1 MTLAIEDAQAIVL
14 ARVAPRRSVAIAVG
28 DALGTIAAMPVDSPI
43 ALPAAPVSVM
53 DGYAVI
59 EADLVGEVVRL
70 PVVGESAAGRPFA
83 PALARG
89 SVVRIS
95 TGAVV
100 PSGCDRV
107 VAQEDTG
114 RDGDVVTIDV
124 ARALASARFVRKAG
138 SDVAQGSRVAQAGT
152 RIGAAEIALLSACE
166 IDELAVHARPR
177 LVVIST
183 GDELVAPGTA
193 PGPGQIV
200 GTNGRMLATLARAA
214 GADVLPEVV
223 VADDLEAHVR
233 AIGEALDAAD
243 VVVTCGGAS
252 VGDHD
257 LVLPALARCRAK
269 PEFHGVAARPGK
281 PTAFAM
287 RDDTAV
293 FALPGNP
300 ASAFVMFEL
309 FVRPAVR
316 RMLGVRGAVVRPF
329 VRLPAA
335 AAFEGA
341 GARAHYVRARIEDG
355 RVAPL
360 PDQASGSL
368 RSLVDVDALV
378 RVPARVA
385 AITPGESCDV
395 LVLSDAWYERAP

>member
-1 MTLAIEDAQAIVL
+1 MTISIEDAQTIVL
-14 ARVAPRRSVAIAVG
+14 ARVLPRASLTVPVA
-28 DALGTIAAMPVDSPI
+28 DALAMIAASPVASPI
-43 ALPAAPVSVM
+43 ALPSAPVAVM
-53 DGYAVI
+53 DGYAVHD
-59 EADLVGEVVRL
+59 ADLVGDVVRV

-83 PALARG
+83 ATLARG
-89 SVVRIS
+89 TAVRIS
-95 TGAVV
+95 TGAVM
-100 PSGCDRV
+100 PSGSDRV

-114 RDGDVVTIDV
+114 RDGDVVAIDV
-124 ARALASARFVRKAG
+124 ARARSSARFVRAAG
-138 SDVAQGSRVAQAGT
+138 SDVALGSRIADVGT
-152 RIGAAEIALLSACE
+152 RLGAAEIALLSACG
-166 IDELAVHARPR
+166 ITELDVHARPR

-183 GDELVAPGTA
+183 GDELVAPGVV

-214 GADVLPEVV
+214 GAEVLPEIV

-233 AIGEALDAAD
+233 AIGDALERAD

-257 LVLPALARCRAK
+257 LVLPAIARCRAK
-269 PEFHGVAARPGK
+269 VEFHGVAARPGK
-281 PTAFAM
+281 PTAFAT
-287 RDDTAV
+287 RDRAAV

-309 FVRPAVR
+309 FVRPALR

-329 VRLPAA
+329 SRLEAA
-335 AAFEGA
+335 ADFVGA
-341 GARAHYVRARIEDG
+341 GARAHYVRARIVAG
-355 RVAPL
+355 RVHPL

-385 AITPGESCDV
+385 SIAAGDTCDA
-395 LVLSDAWYERAP
+395 LVLSDAWYERP

>member
-1 MTLAIEDAQAIVL
+1 VTIAIEDAQAIVL
-14 ARVAPRRSVAIAVG
+14 ARVAPGASTTLAVA
-28 DALGTIAAMPVDSPI
+28 DALGTIAAAPVVSPI
-43 ALPAAPVSVM
+43 ALPAAPVAVM
-53 DGYAVI
+53 DGYAVRD
-59 EADLVGEVVRL
+59 ADLVGEVARV
-70 PVVGESAAGRPFA
+70 PVVGESAAGRPYGE
-83 PALARG
+83 ALARG
-89 SVVRIS
+89 TAVRIS

-114 RDGDVVTIDV
+114 RDGDMVSIDV
-124 ARALASARFVRKAG
+124 ARARGSARFLRAAG
-138 SDVAQGSRVAQAGT
+138 SDVAARSRIADAGT
-152 RIGAAEIALLSACE
+152 RLGATELALLSACGITE
-166 IDELAVHARPR
+166 VEVHARPR

-183 GDELVAPGTA
+183 GDELVAPGTV

-200 GTNGRMLATLARAA
+200 GTNGRMLSTLARAA
-214 GADVLPEVV
+214 GADVWPEIAVG
-223 VADDLEAHVR
+223 DDLEAHVR
-233 AIGEALDAAD
+233 ALESALAAD

-257 LVLPALARCRAK
+257 LVLPALARCRAQV
-269 PEFHGVAARPGK
+269 EFHGVTARPGK

-287 RDDTAV
+287 RDRTAV

-316 RMLGVRGAVVRPF
+316 RMLGVRGAAVRPF
-329 VRLPAA
+329 ARLVAA
-335 AAFEGA
+335 AAIEGA

-355 RVAPL
+355 RVHPL

-378 RVPARVA
+378 RVPARVDIA
-385 AITPGESCDV
+385 AGETCDV
-395 LVLSDAWYERAP
+395 LVLSDAWHERAP